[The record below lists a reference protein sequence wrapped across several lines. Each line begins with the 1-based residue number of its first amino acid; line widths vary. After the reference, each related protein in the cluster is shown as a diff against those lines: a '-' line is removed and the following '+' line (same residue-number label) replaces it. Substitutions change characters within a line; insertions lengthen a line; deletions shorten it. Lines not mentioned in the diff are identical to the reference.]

1 MNITLREYT
10 DFNLEE
16 ILSLY
21 DSVGWS
27 SYTDRPERLQRA
39 FQHSLEVLAAYDRE
53 TGNLLGILRAL
64 GDGETVLFIQDILV
78 FPQYQ
83 RQGVGTA
90 LVREVLRRRGD
101 VYQIE
106 LATDREERTLEF
118 YRSLGFTEFS
128 EMGCAGFMKLNP
140 L

>member
-1 MNITLREYT
+1 MNITVRAYT
-10 DFNLEE
+10 DFSLEE

-27 SYTDRPERLQRA
+27 SYTARQRA
-39 FQHSLEVLAAYDRE
+39 FAHSLEVLAAYDRE
-53 TGNLLGILRAL
+53 TGGLLGILRAL

-90 LVREVLRRRGD
+90 LVREVLKRRGD

-106 LATDREERTLEF
+106 LATDREERTLRF

-128 EMGCAGFMKLNP
+128 DMGCAGFMKLNP